1 MGMINKKRIIEL
13 ADFFYSSDSSE
24 DVPLRLCC
32 ETGRFTGFDLNRDE
46 FISLFSILVS
56 GIGKGT
62 KTGIGGSFVNQGR
75 A

>member
-46 FISLFSILVS
+46 FISLFSILAKSKDLKKDLRV
-56 GIGKGT
+56 
-62 KTGIGGSFVNQGR
+62 FVEAMN
-75 A
+75 AK